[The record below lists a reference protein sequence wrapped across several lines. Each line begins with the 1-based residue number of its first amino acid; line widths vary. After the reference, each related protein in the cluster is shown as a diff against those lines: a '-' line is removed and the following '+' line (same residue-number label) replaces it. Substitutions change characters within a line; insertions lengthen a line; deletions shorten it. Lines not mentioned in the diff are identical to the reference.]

1 MNTALKYL
9 LLLCALMCFKL
20 SANTPYQIP
29 RSSVI
34 ELTEPATKRVYP
46 VFIQLP
52 KSYKKHPEKIYPV
65 IYLTD
70 APYTFPIVAG
80 ATRFPMNSGNMQE
93 AIIVAISYEKGSR
106 GSNSRIRDY
115 TPNKAQSWKKQTG
128 NAQNHALF
136 LKNTVLPF
144 IQSNYRASSTQK
156 TYIGNSLGGLFGA
169 TILFTMPDLFNNYII
184 GSPSVWF
191 NSNAVLALQA
201 HKPKV
206 PTKVYISV
214 GAKETP
220 SFGEGQNMVAGAK
233 LLTQKI
239 NALSSDNIELKSVVI
254 EGASH
259 ATAFPTTAI
268 QGLDWVLGMT
278 PIDLNI

>member
-1 MNTALKYL
+1 MPLILKSLFLLSALI
-9 LLLCALMCFKL
+9 CFKL

-34 ELTEPATKRVYP
+34 ELTEPETSRVYP

-191 NSNAVLALQA
+191 NSNAVLALEA

-206 PTKVYISV
+206 PIKVYISV
-214 GAKETP
+214 GAKETL
-220 SFGEGQNMVAGAK
+220 SFGEGQNMVEGAK
-233 LLTQKI
+233 QLTQKI

>member
-1 MNTALKYL
+1 MPLILKSL
-9 LLLCALMCFKL
+9 LLLSALICFKL

-34 ELTEPATKRVYP
+34 ELTEPETNRVYP

-52 KSYKKHPEKIYPV
+52 KLYKKHPEKIYPV

-80 ATRFPMNSGNMQE
+80 ATRFPMNSGKMQQ
-93 AIIVAISYEKGSR
+93 AIIVAISYEKGSK

-115 TPNKAQSWKKQTG
+115 TPNKAKSWKKQTG

-136 LKNTVLPF
+136 LKNTVLPY
-144 IQSNYRASSTQK
+144 IENTYRASSTHK

-169 TILFTMPDLFNNYII
+169 TILFTMPDLFDNYII

-191 NSNAVLALQA
+191 NNNALLALKVN
-201 HKPKV
+201 KPKL
-206 PTKVYISV
+206 PIRVYISV
-214 GAKETP
+214 GSMETP
-220 SFGEGQNMVAGAK
+220 AFGEGQNMVEGAAQ
-233 LLTQKI
+233 LVQKI
-239 NALSSDNIELKSVVI
+239 NALKSDNIELKSVVI

-268 QGLDWVLGMT
+268 QGLDWVLGKAKINT
-278 PIDLNI
+278 IK

>member
-1 MNTALKYL
+1 MNTALKSL

-34 ELTEPATKRVYP
+34 ELTEPVTNRVYP

-52 KSYKKHPEKIYPV
+52 KSYKKHPGKIYPV

-80 ATRFPMNSGNMQE
+80 ATRFPMNSGKMQQ
-93 AIIVAISYEKGSR
+93 AIIVAIGYEKGSA

-115 TPNKAQSWKKQTG
+115 TPTFAKDWKKKTG

-136 LKNTVLPF
+136 LKNTVLPY
-144 IQSNYRASSTQK
+144 IENTYRASSTHK

-169 TILFTMPDLFNNYII
+169 TILFTMPDLFSSYII

-191 NSNAVLALQA
+191 NSYAILALQA
-201 HKPKV
+201 HKPSM

-214 GAKETP
+214 GANEIP
-220 SFGEGQNMVAGAK
+220 SFGEGQNMVEGAK
-233 LLTQKI
+233 QLAQKI
-239 NALSSDNIELKSVVI
+239 KALSSNNIELKSVVI
-254 EGASH
+254 DGANH

-268 QGLDWVLGMT
+268 QGLDWVLGKA
-278 PIDLNI
+278 NINTIK

>member
-1 MNTALKYL
+1 
-9 LLLCALMCFKL
+9 MCFKL

-70 APYTFPIVAG
+70 APYMFPIVAG